1 MSLDTIIYG
10 NTLQVWLTSLAIVIA
25 TWIVLRLFER
35 VVLHRL
41 HALAKRTSTDWD
53 DLAAHVLGKTSTLF
67 LLVVGVYFGAR
78 PLELGN
84 QAPRIIAAV
93 TVVALLVQA
102 GLWANGLIE
111 FWLDRYRK
119 RQEDLSSITTMNA
132 LAFMSKVAAWVVVLL
147 LVLGNL
153 GVDITGLLTGVG
165 IGGIA
170 IALAVQKIL
179 SDLFASLTIVLDK
192 PFVLGDFLIVDDL
205 MGTVEHIG
213 LKSTRLTSI
222 SGEQLV
228 FSNTD
233 LLSSRIRNYGRM
245 QERRAVF
252 TIGVTY
258 DTPRDKLRKLPEL
271 LQKAVESQE
280 KTRFDRSHLKT
291 FGDFSIN
298 FETMYYIGDSAYKTY
313 MDIQQA
319 VNLAVH
325 RMFEDEGIEFA
336 FPTQTVH
343 LVGATAKPS

>member
-1 MSLDTIIYG
+1 
-10 NTLQVWLTSLAIVIA
+10 
-25 TWIVLRLFER
+25 
-35 VVLHRL
+35 
-41 HALAKRTSTDWD
+41 
-53 DLAAHVLGKTSTLF
+53 
-67 LLVVGVYFGAR
+67 
-78 PLELGN
+78 
-84 QAPRIIAAV
+84 
-93 TVVALLVQA
+93 
-102 GLWANGLIE
+102 
-111 FWLDRYRK
+111 
-119 RQEDLSSITTMNA
+119 MNA

-298 FETMYYIGDSAYKTY
+298 FETVYYIGDSAYKTY